1 MVKQFFFSL
10 FLFSGVLLFGQQ
22 YPTVLNFKG
31 EPQTNGT
38 VHLTFTI
45 SQSTFASSYFDLQ
58 RSSDSAFN
66 FASVYFYNGA
76 VGGANAQDYF
86 YDDYPPDP
94 SKKYY
99 YKIVFPNGSQSNVIV
114 VDMGSVFGN
123 YKILRHPIEDDGNSK
138 LEFAYKQGQ
147 QWVMEIA
154 DPRGYFIYKI
164 YNIVQNQVPL
174 NASWFGGSGIYF
186 FRLYPYD
193 GSTVIKGRFVVI
205 KQGS

>member
-1 MVKQFFFSL
+1 MAKHFFFSL
-10 FLFSGVLLFGQQ
+10 LFCSALSVSGQQ
-22 YPTVLNFKG
+22 YPGVLNFKG
-31 EPQTNGT
+31 EAQTNGT

-45 SQSTFASSYFDLQ
+45 SQSTFTSSYYDLQ
-58 RSSDSAFN
+58 RSSDSTFS

-99 YKIVFPNGSQSNVIV
+99 YKIIFANGSQSNVIM

-138 LEFAYKQGQ
+138 LEFTYIPGQ
-147 QWVMEIA
+147 QWLMEIA
-154 DPRGYFIYKI
+154 DPRGFFLYRIE
-164 YNIVQNQVPL
+164 NIVQNNVPL
-174 NASWFGGSGIYF
+174 NASWFGGPGIYF

-193 GSTVIKGRFVVI
+193 GSTVIQGRFVVI
-205 KQGS
+205 KQGT